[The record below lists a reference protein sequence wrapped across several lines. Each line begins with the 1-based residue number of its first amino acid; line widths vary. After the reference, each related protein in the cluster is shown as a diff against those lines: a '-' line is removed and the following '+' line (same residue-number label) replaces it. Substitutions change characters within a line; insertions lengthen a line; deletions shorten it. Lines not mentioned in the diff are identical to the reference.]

1 MSSPTNRRLIKAMFS
16 LLSAIIIPVCNLV
29 NPPLNPF
36 VPEPEEVT
44 EIVQGPTV
52 TIAQTG
58 QSEYKIIRGE
68 NCSPAEKYSSEILQ
82 EYLGQICGVT
92 IPIVTDTEPSSGK
105 EIILGRTN
113 REDNWEYTIDRAS
126 LGEEGLF
133 FIVLNRDLYA

>member
-1 MSSPTNRRLIKAMFS
+1 MLSLI
-16 LLSAIIIPVCNLV
+16 SAIIIPVGNLV

-44 EIVQGPTV
+44 EIQGPTV
-52 TIAQTG
+52 TIAQNG
-58 QSEYKIIRGE
+58 QSEYKIIRGI
-68 NCSPAEKYSSEILQ
+68 NCSPSEKYASEILQ

-105 EIILGRTN
+105 EIIVGRTN
-113 REDNWEYTIDRAS
+113 REDNGEYTIDRAS

-133 FIVLNRDLYA
+133 VMVIDERIIIAGAEKMEN